1 MVSRIGGDEFGAL
14 IPHCQAPQLKHAAE
28 RVREAIAEVNLDVGA
43 DAEVRASVG
52 ALLIGES
59 AVNWEQVFES
69 ADKAMYDAKS
79 EGGDRVVVG

>member
-1 MVSRIGGDEFGAL
+1 M
-14 IPHCQAPQLKHAAE
+14 
-28 RVREAIAEVNLDVGA
+28 GA